1 VCRHELLRDQGADL
15 NQLGGAAWSKLMTQ
29 GLVEPTD
36 TGYRLTRAG
45 RLLADSVTI
54 ELVGSE

>member
-1 VCRHELLRDQGADL
+1 
-15 NQLGGAAWSKLMTQ
+15 MTQ

-45 RLLADSVTI
+45 RLLADSVTV